1 MKLKDLSVTIM
12 NMQIFDLDLG
22 CFVEYDSKYENYYI
36 AQIFADE
43 INNNLCVCIDLTKN
57 KY

>member
-1 MKLKDLSVTIM
+1 MQLKELCVSIM

-22 CFVEYDSKYENYYI
+22 CFVDYNSKYDEYYI

-43 INNNLCVCIDLTKN
+43 INDKFCVCIDLTKN